1 MTATSHRILVMG
13 VSGSG
18 KSHIG
23 RLLAEYLSVD
33 FIDGDGYHS
42 PGSIHKMAR
51 GVPLT
56 DADRKAWLDTLAALF
71 DEHRR
76 RNESVV
82 IACSALKA
90 RYREILRQGDPALT
104 ILYLQGGRELLLE
117 RLSTRRGHFFKGDTM
132 LDSQLADLEPPGV
145 DEALGLDISL
155 PPETIAREFARW
167 LRQHE
172 MT

>member
-23 RLLAEYLSVD
+23 RLVAKYLSID
-33 FIDGDGYHS
+33 FIDGDRYHS
-42 PGSIHKMAR
+42 PGNIEKMAR

-56 DADRKAWLDTLAALF
+56 DADRQEWLDTLAGLF

-90 RYREILRQGDPALT
+90 RYRDILRQGDPALS
-104 ILYLQGGRELLLE
+104 ILYLRGGRKLLLE
-117 RLSTRRGHFFKGDTM
+117 RLSTRQGHFFKGDSM
-132 LDSQLADLEPPGV
+132 LDSQLADLEPPDDG
-145 DEALGLDISL
+145 EALGLDISL
-155 PPETIAREFARW
+155 PPETIAGEFARW
-167 LRQHE
+167 LRRHE
-172 MT
+172 MS

>member
-1 MTATSHRILVMG
+1 MKATSYRILVMG

-23 RLLAEYLSVD
+23 RLLAESLGVD

-42 PGSIHKMAR
+42 PGNIEKMGR

-56 DADRKAWLDTLAALF
+56 DADRQEWLDTLAGLF

-90 RYREILRQGDPALT
+90 RYRDILRQGEPALA
-104 ILYLQGGRELLLE
+104 ILYLRGDRDLLLE
-117 RLSTRRGHFFKGDTM
+117 RLSTRRGHFFKGDSM
-132 LDSQLADLEPPGV
+132 LDSQLADLEPPDD

-155 PPETIAREFARW
+155 PPETIAGEFARW

-172 MT
+172 MS